1 MTNNGIINI
10 GNYNTNTIVN
20 EINFEQIAKELEILR
35 KYYDDKSLKE
45 ALKQVKNKDK
55 NKLINCLKKFS
66 KEALDIIKKL
76 SLTALQKLIDR
87 NLF

>member
-35 KYYDDKSLKE
+35 KYYDDKSLNE

>member
-1 MTNNGIINI
+1 MR
-10 GNYNTNTIVN
+10 
-20 EINFEQIAKELEILR
+20 IAKELEILR
-35 KYYDDKSLKE
+35 KYYDDKSLNE

>member
-45 ALKQVKNKDK
+45 ALKQVKNKKK

>member
-76 SLTALQKLIDR
+76 SLTALQKLIYR

>member
-76 SLTALQKLIDR
+76 SLTALQKLIDK

>member
-55 NKLINCLKKFS
+55 NKLIKCLKKFS

>member
-20 EINFEQIAKELEILR
+20 EINFEHIAKELEILR

-76 SLTALQKLIDR
+76 SLTALQKLIDK

>member
-35 KYYDDKSLKE
+35 KYYDDKSLNE

-76 SLTALQKLIDR
+76 SLTALQKLIDK